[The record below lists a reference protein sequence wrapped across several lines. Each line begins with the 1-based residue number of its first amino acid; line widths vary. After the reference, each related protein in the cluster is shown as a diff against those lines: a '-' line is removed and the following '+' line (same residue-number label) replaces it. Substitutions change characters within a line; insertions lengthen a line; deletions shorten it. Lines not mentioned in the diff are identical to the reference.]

1 METMRKAFPK
11 NFLWGAATAS
21 NQIEGAYLE
30 GGKGLSTN
38 DFVRYIEPTNRAKG
52 DTTFTITYQQL
63 LEEMEDE
70 SRFNFPKRRGNDFY
84 HRYKED
90 IKLMAEMGF
99 RVFRLSIAWERIYP
113 TGFEDTPNEE
123 GLAFYDRV
131 FDECHKYHIEP
142 LVTLSHY
149 DFPLEVSRRLNG
161 FESRETVDLFEKY
174 ARTVFERYHEKVKYW
189 LTFNEINMVLHSP
202 FACCGAMMDHSEL
215 SEMQLKYQC
224 SFHQLLASARCV
236 LAAHEIDETLQVG
249 NMQSKQVY

>member
-1 METMRKAFPK
+1 MA
-11 NFLWGAATAS
+11 
-21 NQIEGAYLE
+21 
-30 GGKGLSTN
+30 GKGLFNKTILSG
-38 DFVRYIEPTNRAKG
+38 ILNRQTVQR
-52 DTTFTITYQQL
+52 TTFTITYQQL

-174 ARTVFERYHEKVKYW
+174 ARTVFERY
-189 LTFNEINMVLHSP
+189 L
-202 FACCGAMMDHSEL
+202 
-215 SEMQLKYQC
+215 
-224 SFHQLLASARCV
+224 
-236 LAAHEIDETLQVG
+236 
-249 NMQSKQVY
+249 